1 MEQKLIDSKISG
13 KHLPHF
19 GPNTVFFVGI
29 HDKKLSVKLVSSMS
43 GLVLRYS
50 SEFAKLWK
58 EIEAKWRD
66 WTAEDL
72 TEWLKYQSL
81 NLDGGA
87 IDWEMTCNV

>member
-1 MEQKLIDSKISG
+1 MTDCQISG
-13 KHLPHF
+13 KHLPQF
-19 GPNTVFFVGI
+19 GPNTVSFTGI
-29 HDKKLSVKLVSSMS
+29 QDKKLSVKLVASMI
-43 GLVLRYS
+43 GLVQKHS
-50 SEFAKLWK
+50 ADFAKVWR

-87 IDWEMTCNV
+87 IDWEMTCSV